1 MWVILLMSMA
11 SGFYLPGV
19 VPREFQVGEE
29 VKVKV
34 NKLDS
39 TKTQIPFDYYDL
51 PFCRPLS
58 IKLDAENLGEVLMGE
73 RIENSAYEVQMRAD
87 KACSLLCK
95 KIYSSQEVKTWRK
108 RIREEYMVN
117 MVIDNIP
124 AVTRIPLTTLDGKD
138 KEDVFIKGYI
148 LGRGGRKRMSRQK
161 VKPGPVYINNHID
174 MKLLYHTPI
183 PSGWTGE
190 EDPNEPPPGSRIVGF
205 EVKGR
210 SIKHKNVTKLDCK
223 SNNWLKLPMLMKKQ
237 DHLTIMWTYSIQWIP
252 SEIKWASRWD
262 PYLKMQNSQIHWF
275 SIVNSFMIVLFLSGM
290 VAMIMMR
297 ALHKDFRRYN
307 ADDPEAIEVQ
317 QEETGWK
324 LVHGDVFRKPVNAS
338 LFSAIVGTG
347 VQVFAMG
354 LLTLVFAAL
363 GFLSPANRGAL
374 MTTLLLLFVFMG
386 IFGGYYSART
396 YKSFNELNWKRNT
409 ILVALGFPGICFMGL
424 LCLNFVI
431 AGEKSSGAI
440 PFGTMFALIVLW
452 IGISV
457 PLVFLGSWIGYRKKI
472 PELPCKVN
480 TIAREIPEQQWY
492 LKQHFSALVGGVLP
506 FGAVFIEVFFIM
518 SSVWLHRFYYMFG
531 FLFIVFIILII
542 TCAEVT
548 IVMAY
553 FQLCSEDYHWWWRGI
568 FTSGSSAVYLFL
580 YSILYFCTKLD
591 ITPFSSSILYFGY
604 MFLVSIGFFLLTG
617 TIGHLATY
625 RFVRKIYSS
634 IKID

>member
-73 RIENSAYEVQMRAD
+73 RIENSAYEVQMRTD
-87 KACSLLCK
+87 KECSLLCK

-108 RIREEYMVN
+108 RILGEYTVN

-124 AVTRIPLTTLDGKD
+124 AVTRIPLTTLDGKNT
-138 KEDVFIKGYI
+138 EDVFIKGYI
-148 LGRGGRKRMSRQK
+148 LGRVEQMQKHRKQLKS
-161 VKPGPVYINNHID
+161 VPVYINNHID
-174 MKLLYHTPI
+174 MKLLYHTPMQ
-183 PSGWTGE
+183 SGWTGE
-190 EDPNEPPPGSRIVGF
+190 EDPNKPPPGSRIVGF
-205 EVKGR
+205 EVQGR
-210 SIKHKNVTKLDCK
+210 SIEHKNVNDLNCN
-223 SNNWLKLPMLMKKQ
+223 SNDWLKLPLNMKKQ
-237 DHLTIMWTYSIQWIP
+237 DHLTIIWTYSIHWIP

-262 PYLKMQNSQIHWF
+262 PYLKMQDSHIHWF
-275 SIVNSFMIVLFLSGM
+275 SIMNSFMIVLFLSGM

-307 ADDPEAIEVQ
+307 GDDPESIEVQ

-324 LVHGDVFRKPVNAS
+324 LVHGDVFRKPVNPS

-472 PELPCKVN
+472 AELPCKVN
-480 TIAREIPEQQWY
+480 TIAREIPEQKWY
-492 LKQHFSALVGGVLP
+492 MKQHISALIGGVLP

-568 FTSGSSAVYLFL
+568 FTAGSSAAYLFL

-625 RFVRKIYSS
+625 RFVSKIYSS